1 MNAAAI
7 LAIPLTDPERLFS
20 APGAVKDE
28 FRELVKKWHPDHSV
42 HAGSADVFDRIVKLR
57 DIAEEKAAKGEWH
70 TPGMLDLSTPTKD
83 YRIRYQKKHTTETGE
98 LYIAKTI
105 VAHALKTDF
114 ADLVFL
120 AEKMIKSFPFAS
132 RKMEAEVS
140 RYLPKP
146 RASFEASGRRFMVM
160 QKTEDL
166 ILLKD
171 LLEHCGGKID
181 PKHVAWIVSS
191 LLNLAC
197 YFEYAGLVHNAIG
210 LDTYYIAPDHHSG
223 VLLGGW
229 WYAGKEGSKM
239 VALPARTSR
248 LIPSDVMAKK
258 KASPRTDLALI
269 RATAIELLGNPS
281 WALLDKT
288 APAPMAK
295 WLKYPSSGSAIEDY
309 RRWMDVLKDSFGPR
323 RFTELKI
330 KASDIYRKD

>member
-7 LAIPLTDPERLFS
+7 LAIPLTDPERLFT
-20 APGAVKDE
+20 APGTVKDE
-28 FRELVKKWHPDHSV
+28 FRDLSKQWHPDMHGGESE
-42 HAGSADVFDRIVKLR
+42 VFAHIVILR
-57 DIAEEKAAKGEWH
+57 DVALEKVTKGEWH
-70 TPGMLDLSTPTKD
+70 TPGMLDLSTPKKD

-105 VAHALKTDF
+105 VAHALRTDF
-114 ADLVFL
+114 ADLVFN
-120 AEKMIKSFPFAS
+120 AEKIIKGFKFAS
-132 RKMEAEVS
+132 RGMEKEVS
-140 RYLPKP
+140 RYLPAPK
-146 RASFEASGRRFMVM
+146 ASFEASGRRFMVM

-171 LLEHCGGKID
+171 LLEHVGGTLD
-181 PKHVAWIVSS
+181 PKHVAWVVSS

-197 YFEYAGLVHNAIG
+197 YFEYAGIVHNAIG
-210 LDTYYIAPDHHSG
+210 LDTYYVSPEHHSG

-229 WYAGKEGSKM
+229 WYACKVGSKM
-239 VALPARTSR
+239 VALPPRTAR
-248 LIPSDVMAKK
+248 LMPVDVLAKK
-258 KASPRTDLALI
+258 KADPRTDLALI
-269 RATAIELLGNPS
+269 RATAIDLLGGSS
-281 WALLDKT
+281 WASLDKN

-295 WLKYPSSGSAIEDY
+295 WLKYPSSGSAVEDY